1 MLNLKQ
7 LRNKI
12 MSKRLSFVL
21 VLLLLLSSK
30 ISAQSVNMLDSDA
43 EWIYLSEKSNEDG
56 HKEKVLYRFFTKELT
71 RQIDNS
77 VKADIYMSKHVVD
90 DDSMLDNI
98 ENIAFDNDNS
108 KFMLSFLEFTNTGMV
123 TVDISEYIN
132 YIKSSAYGIF
142 EDIEITSPF
151 IYTSFIEPGY
161 DIKDLCLYDFNNY
174 TVGEPVCSGLG
185 VIDPNEIPYITEI
198 CDTIVNNGISR
209 KMYILD
215 NGMKLVEGIGCINSP
230 GMLLSWLNFNVD
242 DSNNITNLLLYRK
255 KGTTNI
261 KNLHSVQG
269 EDKIFDIQGKQLD
282 RLEKGLNI
290 IKSADGKTVK
300 VMK

>member
-1 MLNLKQ
+1 M
-7 LRNKI
+7 
-12 MSKRLSFVL
+12 MKRLSVIF

-30 ISAQSVNMLDSDA
+30 VSAQSVNMLDGDA
-43 EWIYLSEKSNEDG
+43 EWIYLSETSNGDG
-56 HKEKVLYRFFTKELT
+56 HKDKVLYRFFTKELS

-90 DDSMLDNI
+90 DDSMLENI
-98 ENIAFDNDNS
+98 ENIEFDNDNS
-108 KFMLSFLEFTNTGMV
+108 KFMLSFLEITNTGMV

-132 YIKSSAYGIF
+132 YINSSAYGLF

-151 IYTSFIEPGY
+151 IYTSFTEPGY
-161 DIKDLCLYDFNNY
+161 DIKDLCLYDFNSY
-174 TVGEPVCSGLG
+174 RVGEPVCSGLE
-185 VIDPNEIPYITEI
+185 VTEPHEVPYITEV

-242 DSNNITNLLLYRK
+242 DSNNTTNLLLFRK
-255 KGTTNI
+255 KDTTNI
-261 KNLHSVQG
+261 NNLHSIQG
-269 EDKIFDIQGKQLD
+269 EDKIFDIQGRKLD
-282 RLEKGLNI
+282 GLTKGLNI

-300 VMK
+300 VIR

>member
-1 MLNLKQ
+1 M
-7 LRNKI
+7 R
-12 MSKRLSFVL
+12 KRLSFIF

-30 ISAQSVNMLDSDA
+30 VSAQSVNMLDSDA
-43 EWIYLSEKSNEDG
+43 EWIYLSEKSNGDG
-56 HKEKVLYRFFTKELT
+56 HKEKVLYRFFTKELS

-90 DDSMLDNI
+90 DDSMLENI
-98 ENIAFDNDNS
+98 ENIEFDNDNS
-108 KFMLSFLEFTNTGMV
+108 KFMLSFLEITNTGMV
-123 TVDISEYIN
+123 IVDISEYIN
-132 YIKSSAYGIF
+132 YINSSAYGLF

-151 IYTSFIEPGY
+151 IYTSFTEPGY

-185 VIDPNEIPYITEI
+185 VIDPNEIPYITEV

-230 GMLLSWLNFNVD
+230 GMLLSWLNFKVD
-242 DSNNITNLLLYRK
+242 YSNNITNLLLFRK
-255 KGTTNI
+255 KDTTNI
-261 KNLHSVQG
+261 KNLHSIQG
-269 EDKIFDIQGKQLD
+269 EDKIFDIQGKELD
-282 RLEKGLNI
+282 GLTKGLNI
-290 IKSADGKTVK
+290 VKSADGKTVK
-300 VMK
+300 VIR

>member
-1 MLNLKQ
+1 M
-7 LRNKI
+7 
-12 MSKRLSFVL
+12 KRLSVIF

-30 ISAQSVNMLDSDA
+30 VSAQSVNMLDGDA
-43 EWIYLSEKSNEDG
+43 EWIYLSETSNGDG
-56 HKEKVLYRFFTKELT
+56 HKDKVLYRFFTKELS

-90 DDSMLDNI
+90 DDSMLENI
-98 ENIAFDNDNS
+98 ENIEFDNDNS
-108 KFMLSFLEFTNTGMV
+108 KFMLSFLEITNTGMV

-132 YIKSSAYGIF
+132 YINSSAYGLF

-151 IYTSFIEPGY
+151 IYTSFTEPGY
-161 DIKDLCLYDFNNY
+161 DIKDLCLYDFNSY
-174 TVGEPVCSGLG
+174 RVGEPVCSGLE
-185 VIDPNEIPYITEI
+185 VTEPHEVPYITEV

-242 DSNNITNLLLYRK
+242 DSNNTTNLLLFRK
-255 KGTTNI
+255 KDTTNI
-261 KNLHSVQG
+261 NNLHSIQG
-269 EDKIFDIQGKQLD
+269 EDKIFDIQGRKLD
-282 RLEKGLNI
+282 GLTKGLNI

-300 VMK
+300 VIR